1 MKIVYVMC
9 SNTVLNGTQNIKLK
23 IFEKKGV
30 RYYLYV
36 FIMRFIYDN
45 VDIYEE

>member
-9 SNTVLNGTQNIKLK
+9 SNTVLNGTQNIKIK
-23 IFEKKGV
+23 EFKKKGLK
-30 RYYLYV
+30 YYLYV

-45 VDIYEE
+45 VDVVEE